1 MHYLLLQDTHED
13 LTFVKSL
20 HIVLKYFLLP
30 DPIKR
35 QLSKN
40 MAYVTSFDKNTS
52 SFFKKWFL
60 NRKGLLEISSY
71 ENFNLFWES
80 LSD

>member
-13 LTFVKSL
+13 LIFVKSL

-35 QLSKN
+35 QLSKK
-40 MAYVTSFDKNTS
+40 MAYVTLLTRTHTF
-52 SFFKKWFL
+52 FL
-60 NRKGLLEISSY
+60 NDL
-71 ENFNLFWES
+71 
-80 LSD
+80 